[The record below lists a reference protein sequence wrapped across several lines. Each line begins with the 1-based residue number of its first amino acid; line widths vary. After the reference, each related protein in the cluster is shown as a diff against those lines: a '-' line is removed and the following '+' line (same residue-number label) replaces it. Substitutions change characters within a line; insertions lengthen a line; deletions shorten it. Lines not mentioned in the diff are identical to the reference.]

1 MSQINKVKSVIVPPT
16 MKTKTRPQSEEEDFS
31 IPDELDYGEDQVT
44 QSQNF
49 FNEMPNPN

>member
-1 MSQINKVKSVIVPPT
+1 MSQINKVKSVVPPT

-44 QSQNF
+44 
-49 FNEMPNPN
+49 